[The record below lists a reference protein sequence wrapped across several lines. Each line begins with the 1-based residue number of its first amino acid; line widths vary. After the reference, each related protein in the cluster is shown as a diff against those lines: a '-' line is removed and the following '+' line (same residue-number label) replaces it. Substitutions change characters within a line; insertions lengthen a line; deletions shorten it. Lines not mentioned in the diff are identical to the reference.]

1 MLMGALMAAVWYI
14 PGWMRTQVPQE
25 GTLACISNA
34 FPEASVEFKAW
45 DGDRMWPTAVEN
57 ADKESWRLA
66 FEIATMPE
74 AERRELTIVGHSL
87 GGRMTARILAHLA
100 EKGLKIRQAI
110 LLAAAIP
117 NNDDDLKQLGNAT
130 DLPVMAVCNPD
141 DLTLRYVYAIA
152 GGETTAAFGANGTVE
167 QLANVREY
175 VTPTN
180 ITKQIEINGVWAKAQ
195 PLKDI
200 ANHHA
205 LFYLEYMRRL
215 IGGEEPSGETMVPQG
230 LVNINWPVIDAG
242 IWWDVVDEFDGWKL
256 ERNKVSGLCRIL
268 DPKKVRTAWGKE
280 AEMRAA
286 FEKVKAQLKSCR

>member
-1 MLMGALMAAVWYI
+1 MAVIWYI

-57 ADKESWRLA
+57 ADREAWRLA

-87 GGRMTARILAHLA
+87 GGRMTARILARLA
-100 EKGLKIRQAI
+100 GKDLKIRQAI

-117 NNDDDLKQLGNAT
+117 NDDDDLRRIGDAS

-152 GGETTAAFGANGTVE
+152 GGGTAAAFGANGTVE
-167 QLANVREY
+167 PLTNVREC

-215 IGGEEPSGETMVPQG
+215 IGGEAPSDETMVPQG
-230 LVNINWPVIDAG
+230 LVNIEWPVIDAG
-242 IWWDVVDEFDGWKL
+242 FWWDVVEEFDGWKL
-256 ERNKVSGLCRIL
+256 ERNKVSGHCRIL
-268 DPKKVRTAWGKE
+268 DPQKVRTAWGREKD
-280 AEMRAA
+280 MRAS
-286 FEKVKAQLKSCR
+286 FEKVKAQVRPGR